1 MTHPAKRTAPRWALF
16 AYGFRPFF
24 LAALAY
30 APLAV
35 LAWLSL
41 RAIGRVPLAGIP
53 PQLWHGHEM
62 IFGFV
67 GAAIAGFLLTAV
79 PSWTGARGFA
89 GKPLILLTIVW
100 LAGRMAFAFAAWLP
114 LPVLMAVE
122 LSFFPALVALLAPPL
137 LRARNR
143 NMPLLIVLVALWS
156 ADAVFMYA
164 LLRADVSLAMT
175 ALRVSIDVVLLL
187 ITVIGGRIVP
197 AFTGNALRQRGI
209 EAPVRSRRWLE
220 VTVIAAMALAVAV
233 DAVAPFHPI
242 AAIVAAIAACAHAL
256 RLAGWQGLRTLKEPI
271 VWVLHLAYA
280 WLPVGLALKA
290 LHLGGG
296 VPWAMQWLHA
306 LTMGAIAMIVVA
318 VVTRAS
324 LGHTGRAL
332 AVSPVTATA
341 YVLLAIAAVLR
352 VFGPVAAMDYEW
364 TLRVSGALW
373 IAAFALLLSV
383 YAPILLRPRI
393 DGRPG

>member
-1 MTHPAKRTAPRWALF
+1 MNQSTTATQPRWVPF

-30 APLAV
+30 APLSI
-35 LAWLSL
+35 LAWLWL
-41 RAIGRVPLAGIP
+41 RAGGGLPLREFP

-67 GAAIAGFLLTAV
+67 AAAIAGFLLTAV

-89 GKPLILLTIVW
+89 GRPLVVLALLW
-100 LAGRMAFAFAAWLP
+100 LAGRLAFTFAAWMP
-114 LPVLMAVE
+114 LPAVIALE
-122 LSFFPALVALLAPPL
+122 LLFFPVLIVLLAPPL
-137 LRARNR
+137 VRAGNR
-143 NMPLLIVLVALWS
+143 NTPLLIVLLALWS
-156 ADAVFMYA
+156 ADAVFLYA
-164 LLRADVSLAMT
+164 LLRADVLLAT
-175 ALRVSIDVVLLL
+175 TVLRVSIDVVLLL

-197 AFTGNALRQRGI
+197 AFTGNALRKRGV
-209 EAPVRSRRWLE
+209 EVRIRSWRWLE
-220 VTVIAAMALAVAV
+220 VTVIAAMAAAVLI
-233 DAVAPFHPI
+233 DAVAPFHSM
-242 AAIVAAIAACAHAL
+242 AVVVAAVAALAHAL
-256 RLAGWQGLRTLKEPI
+256 RLAGWQGLRTGREPI

-290 LHLGGG
+290 IYLRSEA
-296 VPWAMQWLHA
+296 PWATHWLHA
-306 LTMGAIAMIVVA
+306 LTMGAIAMMIVA

-332 AVSPVTATA
+332 AVSRTVAVA
-341 YVLLAIAAVLR
+341 YVLLGFATVVR
-352 VFGPVAAMDYEW
+352 VFVGGIAQGYEW
-364 TLRVSGALW
+364 TLRLAGGLW
-373 IAAFALLLSV
+373 IVAFGLIVAV